1 MNQSILI
8 ITSSLRRNSNSSLLA
23 NSLASGA
30 SEAGNKVEIISLIDK
45 QINFCHGCLACQK
58 THRCVIKDDM
68 LSINEKIKKADI
80 LVFATPIYYYEMS
93 GLLKTVLDRAN
104 PLYGTDYSFRKV
116 YLLTSAADE
125 EITTPS
131 RAIEGIKG
139 WVSCFPKAHFVSYLF
154 AGGVTAEGEIKD
166 KPILQ
171 EAYKLGKSL

>member
-58 THRCVIKDDM
+58 THRFVIKDDM

-131 RAIEGIKG
+131 RGVEG
-139 WVSCFPKAHFVSYLF
+139 
-154 AGGVTAEGEIKD
+154 
-166 KPILQ
+166 
-171 EAYKLGKSL
+171 